1 MLRSS
6 ILDRRAMLVF
16 AALLATAL
24 SAGCDYHECDDD
36 YLDDHDDDDHD
47 GDDHDHDDCRRGR
60 HCDDG
65 PVRDAGGNT
74 PDAGGAVVDLGV
86 ATDVDAGSATETDAG
101 GGIVVDAGSPPV
113 DLGPP
118 PFCSSDDDCAEGSV
132 CRSGVCRTP
141 CPTGANDECRRYDAQ
156 LVSCRVISGENLC
169 FAAGE

>member
-6 ILDRRAMLVF
+6 TLDRHALLVF

-36 YLDDHDDDDHD
+36 FDHDFDDHDDD
-47 GDDHDHDDCRRGR
+47 HDDCRGPYCGDDWPR
-60 HCDDG
+60 HDG
-65 PVRDAGGNT
+65 GGSTRDAGS
-74 PDAGGAVVDLGV
+74 PVVDLGAPLIDLGDTTRADAGASDDGGAV
-86 ATDVDAGSATETDAG
+86 EVDAGA
-101 GGIVVDAGSPPV
+101 PLV

-118 PFCSSDDDCAEGSV
+118 PFCSSDDDCAAGSV

-141 CPTGANDECRRYDAQ
+141 CPSGANDECRRYDAQ
-156 LVSCRVISGENLC
+156 LVWCRAISGENLC